1 MIFFSSCRPLFGFV
15 TFSIYFPV
23 RNANIQNLLKDVAN
37 SEEFYD
43 VWNDDKDGLNSFDLI
58 LMCCRRYRGTQNNG
72 TLSVKIKT

>member
-1 MIFFSSCRPLFGFV
+1 M
-15 TFSIYFPV
+15 
-23 RNANIQNLLKDVAN
+23 AN
-37 SEEFYD
+37 SEQFYD